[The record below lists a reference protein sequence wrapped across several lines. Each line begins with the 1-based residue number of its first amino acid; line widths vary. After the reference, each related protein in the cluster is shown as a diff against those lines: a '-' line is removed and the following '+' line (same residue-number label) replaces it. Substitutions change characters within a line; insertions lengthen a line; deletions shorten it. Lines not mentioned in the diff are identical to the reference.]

1 VSWDRAQVSAALVD
15 ILGPATGVTVHPAPP
30 ETLNPMCV
38 VVHRPTSVAYS
49 AAALCVDE
57 ASLPLVVV
65 GGIESEDRVEA
76 LKETCRQAVFADQ
89 TLDGAVLAAWPAE
102 ERNWRN
108 YTGAGGIQLLQVELV
123 LTIQM

>member
-1 VSWDRAQVSAALVD
+1 
-15 ILGPATGVTVHPAPP
+15 
-30 ETLNPMCV
+30 MCV

-49 AAALCVDE
+49 AAALGVDE

-65 GGIESEDRVEA
+65 GGIETEDRIEA
-76 LKETCRQAVFADQ
+76 LKDTCRQAVLADQ
-89 TLDGAVLAAWPAE
+89 TLGGAVLAAWPSE